1 MGFLAV
7 IALAAAGALASVADL
22 QTRERAAY
30 DAAPVCSSAA
40 DVSSC
45 RFDGQGRIVD
55 TSTSQ
60 GKPSVDVQLDEL
72 GKLYNAQLDGA
83 YTSKWQKWGVNQ
95 TVEAEV
101 FHGSLVK
108 VDGLQTT
115 SNPDTFAISGYRA
128 AAIVALAL
136 FVIFGIPFVWLA
148 VLYRRE
154 MQYRRRVVAGEV
166 PGLQPL
172 PITAGTRAILARSTG
187 HPRRMVAWVGATAFC
202 VGLVVSAAW
211 FVSGIPVLFFAY
223 LWAGCLSLG
232 AVFAYA
238 FAHEGWQYMQDLERG
253 VFIRSTGP
261 FAVHLVRARAGTMV
275 VVSTGGRKLAGTFS
289 ESLESV
295 QSGTGRVDYL
305 PHSGYLLS
313 MTDSSGKALWPPA
326 GETTPADAQLQPS
339 GAR

>member
-7 IALAAAGALASVADL
+7 IALAAAGGVASFADL

-30 DAAPVCSSAA
+30 DAAPVCSSAS

-72 GKLYNAQLDGA
+72 GKLYNAQLDSA
-83 YTSKWQKWGVNQ
+83 YTSRWQKWEVNQ

-101 FHGSLVK
+101 FDGSLVK

-136 FVIFGIPFVWLA
+136 FVILGAPSVWLA
-148 VLYRRE
+148 ILYRRE
-154 MQYRRRVVAGEV
+154 MQYRRSVVAGEV

-172 PITAGTRAILARSTG
+172 PITAGTRAILARSAG
-187 HPRRMVAWVGATAFC
+187 HPRRLVAWVGAAAFC
-202 VGLVVSAAW
+202 GGLIVSAAW
-211 FVSGIPVLFFAY
+211 FVTGVPVLHYAY
-223 LWAGCLSLG
+223 RWAGCPSVGG
-232 AVFAYA
+232 AFAYG
-238 FAHEGWQYMQDLERG
+238 FAHEGWQYMQDLQGG
-253 VFIRSTGP
+253 VFVRTTGP
-261 FAVHLVRARAGTMV
+261 FAVRLVRTRAGTMV
-275 VVSTGGRKLAGTFS
+275 VVAIAGRKLAGTYS
-289 ESLESV
+289 ASLELV
-295 QSGTGRVDYL
+295 QSGTGRVGYL
-305 PHSGYLLS
+305 PHSGYLLPV
-313 MTDSSGKALWPPA
+313 TDSSGKALWPPA
-326 GETTPADAQLQPS
+326 GETTPADAQLQPTS
-339 GAR
+339 AR